1 MSAETFT
8 AIDEKLSD
16 LDPTT
21 TANTESVLPT
31 TIDNEPLPFWL
42 VNVPRDQWPASCPEF
57 LKGQSD
63 KNIGILATPDE
74 EYEWITW
81 ERVKELVRTND
92 IGKFQRLPSDLRR
105 YLEYMFYLKQKYG
118 SIMDFVVS
126 ERLHWDQEGG
136 LKPRGEPFE
145 YDDDLKILFND
156 WPYGLEK
163 GIVHLVIWT
172 KFELEDDPATGLL
185 TESMW
190 KKIDDYVERVFRSR
204 MPADQVVWFKNWKS
218 LKSIHAIE
226 HFHVMLNHPDP
237 EFIKEI
243 TNGDVPLVEKV
254 TQGRA
259 L

>member
-1 MSAETFT
+1 MSAEIFA

-16 LDPTT
+16 TT
-21 TANTESVLPT
+21 TATTESVLPT
-31 TIDNEPLPFWL
+31 TIHHKPLPYWL
-42 VNVPRDQWPASCPEF
+42 VNVPRDQWPSSCPAF

-63 KNIGILATPDE
+63 KNISILATPDE
-74 EYEWITW
+74 EYQWIGW

-105 YLEYMFYLKQKYG
+105 YLEYMFHLKQKYG
-118 SIMDFVVS
+118 SIMEFVLA
-126 ERLHWDQEGG
+126 ERLHWDQTD
-136 LKPRGEPFE
+136 LKPTGEPFK
-145 YDDDLKILFND
+145 YDDDLKILYND

-172 KFELEDDPATGLL
+172 KFELEEDPGTGLL

-190 KKIDDYVERVFRSR
+190 KKIDDYVDRVFRSR
-204 MPADQVVWFKNWKS
+204 MPADQIVWFKNWKS

-226 HFHVMLNHPDP
+226 HFHVMLNNPDP
-237 EFIKEI
+237 EFIEEI
-243 TNGDVPLVEKV
+243 TNGDVPLVEKM